1 MFFFFRLLLYFSWI
15 HLFFF
20 KLCSFSSNSCYI
32 SRKYAFFFF
41 KLCSFSS
48 NSCYIS
54 RKYTSFSSNY
64 VLFLQILVVKF
75 QVKQST
81 LIFRTPAVLGTPT
94 HIWKLFFV
102 LFVSDYPIHHCIKIW
117 TQSEN
122 FSFFETPCC
131 FRCQLS

>member
-1 MFFFFRLLLYFSWI
+1 M
-15 HLFFF
+15 LFFF

-32 SRKYAFFFF
+32 SLKY
-41 KLCSFSS
+41 S
-48 NSCYIS
+48 
-54 RKYTSFSSNY
+54 SFSSNY
-64 VLFLQILVVKF
+64 VLFLQILAIYLVNTLLFLNYVLFPQILVVKF

-102 LFVSDYPIHHCIKIW
+102 LFDSEYPIHHCIKIW